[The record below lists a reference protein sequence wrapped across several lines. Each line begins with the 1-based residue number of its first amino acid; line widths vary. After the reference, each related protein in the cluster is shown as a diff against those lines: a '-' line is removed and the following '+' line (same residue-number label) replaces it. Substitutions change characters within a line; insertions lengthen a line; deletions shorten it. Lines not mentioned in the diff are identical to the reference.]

1 MMKEDY
7 FLLGT
12 FLKNHG
18 YNGEIVLKSTSSLS
32 RSLNIMESLFLLI
45 DGILVPFFIQ
55 EIYNTGSNT
64 YILKLEDI
72 NNKNDAN
79 KLLGKYVYGPKD
91 LFTPQ
96 EERESHL
103 ESLIGYEIFSEL
115 NKKAG
120 IIRKILPIPGN
131 LLFVVDFEGKE
142 IMIPAN
148 LELVIEVN
156 KNEKFICMKI
166 PPGLLPE

>member
-1 MMKEDY
+1 MKKDY

-12 FLKNHG
+12 FLKTRG

-32 RSLNIMESLFLLI
+32 GSLNIMESLFLLI

-79 KLLGKYVYGPKD
+79 KLLGKHVYVPKD
-91 LFTPQ
+91 LLTPQ
-96 EERESHL
+96 EERESFL
-103 ESLIGYEIFSEL
+103 ENLIGYEIFSEL
-115 NKKAG
+115 NRKAG
-120 IIRKILPIPGN
+120 IIREILPIPGN
-131 LLFVVDFEGKE
+131 LIFVADFEGKE